1 MDPNKILDRQ
11 KSTVSNLLKKYDG
24 KEPLHL
30 YLKKYFAEN
39 RQHGSRDRKAI
50 TGLCYSYFRLGI
62 NVTRLQQN
70 NPNLSFSEILGITG
84 YIAGLLPWPQHLA
97 GSSDPKEADSPLA
110 RFNQLR
116 RQYNE
121 LDQDGLF
128 PFTTTTSEG
137 LDLQKFRTSMLG
149 QPSLFI
155 RIRPA
160 EGLHTQVMQT
170 LKDHNIFPYEIDDR
184 TLALAPGTPVDK
196 LLQVNK
202 DMVIQDISSQR
213 MAMFLDTVL
222 QERKKKAPGH
232 AGKKLKIWD
241 CCAASGGKSL
251 LAWDVFKPKAQKIDL
266 TVSDI
271 RSSILNNL
279 DKRFKAAG
287 ITQYKKRVLDLLSP
301 SPLPFANTFDLVI
314 CDVPCTGSGTWARN
328 PENLLYFSE
337 TVLPA
342 FYERQKRI
350 VQKALQAVSPG
361 GYFLYMTC
369 SVFAQENELVTHF
382 ITQNNGMELVTS
394 KLITGYK
401 ENGDSMFGAL
411 FTRTK

>member
-62 NVTRLQQN
+62 NVNRLQQN
-70 NPNLSFSEILGITG
+70 SPHLPFSEILSIAG
-84 YIAGLLPWPQHLA
+84 YISGLLPWPRHLT
-97 GSSDPKEADSPLA
+97 GSSDPKEAGSPPA
-110 RFNQLR
+110 RFNQLQR
-116 RQYNE
+116 EYND

-128 PFTTTTSEG
+128 PFKTTTSEG
-137 LDLQKFRTSMLG
+137 LDLQKFKTSMLG

-160 EGLHTQVMQT
+160 KGLHTQVIQT
-170 LKDHNIFPYEIDDR
+170 LKDHSIFPRKIDDC

-202 DMVIQDISSQR
+202 DIVIQDISSQR

-222 QERKKKAPGH
+222 QERKKQAPGH

-251 LAWDVFKPKAQKIDL
+251 LAWDVFQPKGQKIDL

-279 DKRFKAAG
+279 DKRFKSGG
-287 ITQYKKRVLDLLSP
+287 ITGYKKRVLDLLSP
-301 SPLPFANTFDLVI
+301 GPLPFANTFDLVI

-328 PENLLYFSE
+328 PENLLYFNE
-337 TVLPA
+337 AVVPG
-342 FYERQKRI
+342 FYERQKKI

-369 SVFAQENELVTHF
+369 SVFAQENELVSHF

-394 KLITGYK
+394 KLITGYE